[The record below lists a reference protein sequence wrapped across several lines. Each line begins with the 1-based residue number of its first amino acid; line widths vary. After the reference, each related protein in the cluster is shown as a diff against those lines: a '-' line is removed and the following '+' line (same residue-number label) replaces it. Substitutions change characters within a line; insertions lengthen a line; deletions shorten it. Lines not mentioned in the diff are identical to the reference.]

1 MPYDS
6 TPYRSD
12 ARANDPAKV
21 PGLTTV
27 KVEVNGTTV
36 MAEYA
41 VVGSTLLL
49 SSADFG
55 DGSAE
60 LGGLLPKD
68 VAVRLLREKAE
79 TAIARGGECFM
90 RDDEVNA
97 PEAPGA

>member
-1 MPYDS
+1 MATTDDASDS
-6 TPYRSD
+6 
-12 ARANDPAKV
+12 DPVKV
-21 PGLTTV
+21 SGLTTV

-49 SSADFG
+49 SSADFR

-68 VAVRLLREKAE
+68 VAVRLLQEKAE
-79 TAIARGGECFM
+79 AAIERGGERFM
-90 RDDEVNA
+90 RDDEVKA